1 MPMTELVLLAMK
13 FVALTLVGW
22 RLGWL
27 LIEDDFSAPLRAK
40 VIAWAGQHHWP
51 RVQLFVQCPFC
62 LGFWV
67 EAVLVAVVAQ
77 FSSLPYPALWP
88 FALNAVS
95 APLHHL
101 VDRATRASG

>member
-27 LIEDDFSAPLRAK
+27 LIEDDLSAPLRAK
-40 VIAWAGQHHWP
+40 V
-51 RVQLFVQCPFC
+51 
-62 LGFWV
+62 GFWV

-95 APLHHL
+95 APLHHM